1 MTLAFQKYGLEK
13 KTPSEE
19 MYAIMSNTEHSEI

>member
-13 KTPSEE
+13 KTSEE